1 MKKLFYLFITFISTA
16 LSSCTDNDSLH
27 DKNELLS
34 VECYTR
40 TSENEKNIVHDFSMY
55 IFSNN
60 FNGYPGVI
68 NPTHVTYSHGW
79 DFPPISL
86 SDEIA
91 NIYCFYPYTGEAD
104 CKSLELELI
113 DQTNYLA
120 SNVVTANN
128 KNPKVSIVMKH
139 ILSKISVRIDG
150 SNQCKVDLL
159 SIPTKGTYNL
169 QTDEITPGEQSDL
182 TTNSSDIYIFP
193 CKEKQLKMNITY
205 NGKEYDY
212 IEIASDY
219 EAGKEYTFNL
229 TINNNKD
236 LVIEGDVIITD
247 WQPAGDFEGS
257 VNEK

>member
-1 MKKLFYLFITFISTA
+1 
-16 LSSCTDNDSLH
+16 
-27 DKNELLS
+27 
-34 VECYTR
+34 
-40 TSENEKNIVHDFSMY
+40 
-55 IFSNN
+55 
-60 FNGYPGVI
+60 
-68 NPTHVTYSHGW
+68 
-79 DFPPISL
+79 
-86 SDEIA
+86 
-91 NIYCFYPYTGEAD
+91 
-104 CKSLELELI
+104 
-113 DQTNYLA
+113 
-120 SNVVTANN
+120 
-128 KNPKVSIVMKH
+128 MKH

-150 SNQCKVDLL
+150 SDQCKVNLL